1 MNNRNMITEDDW
13 YIMNQFLNGMGR
25 LTDLSN
31 NIKRQGWISEKQ
43 RGYLY
48 SLYKAWQKSNNK
60 SYEYDLHS
68 EFTEEDYE
76 ITNYELCVDGW
87 D

>member
-1 MNNRNMITEDDW
+1 MITEDDW

-43 RGYLY
+43 RVYLN
-48 SLYKAWQKSNNK
+48 SLYKDWQKSNNK
-60 SYEYDLHS
+60 SYGPNQYD